1 MSIERTGRRPRGVFP
16 WPGVLDRMIAADL
29 MKTFAAIL
37 LVLVIIIVSQ
47 KFIKVL
53 AQAIE
58 GNISNQTVFVLLGLK
73 TVIVTASF
81 LPAAVFMAVL
91 IVMGRMYQEQEIAA
105 INSAGGGLFFLY
117 RGIFLVLLPI
127 TALAV
132 ALSMYAAPWAEAKT
146 QELMHDDRQ
155 TADVRGISAGRFS
168 EYSQGE
174 LIFYTE
180 KVDNDGKMHNVF
192 LQNREAKNT
201 GVVNA
206 ESGRLTMLPGGLY
219 LVLQNGERLLGVA
232 GRQDFTREKFQ
243 EYAVHIDSRIYPL
256 SLNSQAIPTP
266 KLWVSDSPQD
276 IAEFQNRLN
285 TSLAPAL
292 LALIGAPLSK
302 MSPRGGIYG
311 SLLIAFGIY
320 FIYGNLQRLNYS
332 WIISG
337 TLPYWAGYFWL
348 SGLLLLLGT
357 LLTLRSYGWRWIWQN
372 SGKRLGV

>member
-1 MSIERTGRRPRGVFP
+1 MSIERTRRRKTSPFGRI
-16 WPGVLDRMIAADL
+16 GVLDRMIAVDL
-29 MKTFAAIL
+29 MQTVSAIL

-58 GNISNQTVFVLLGLK
+58 GNIANQTVFMLLGLK
-73 TVIVTASF
+73 TIIVTSSF

-91 IVMGRMYQEQEIAA
+91 IVLGRMYKEQEIAA

-117 RGIFLVLLPI
+117 RGIFLLLLPV

-132 ALSMYAAPWAEAKT
+132 ALSMYAAPWAETKT

-180 KVDNDGKMHNVF
+180 KVDDDGKMHNVF
-192 LQNREAKNT
+192 LQNKEGEKT
-201 GVVNA
+201 GIVNA
-206 ESGRLTMLPGGLY
+206 EFGRLKILPGGLY
-219 LVLQNGERLLGVA
+219 LVLYNGERVLGLA
-232 GRQDFTREKFQ
+232 GDKDFTLENFE
-243 EYAVHIDSRIYPL
+243 EYAVHIDNAVYSL
-256 SLNSQAIPTP
+256 SLSSQAAPTSGLWSSA
-266 KLWVSDSPQD
+266 KLQD
-276 IAEFQNRLN
+276 IAELQNRLN
-285 TSLAPAL
+285 TSMAVVL
-292 LALIGAPLSK
+292 LAIIGAPLSR

-332 WIISG
+332 WIVGGVI
-337 TLPYWAGYFWL
+337 PYWLGYFWL
-348 SGLLLLLGT
+348 SGTLALLGMF
-357 LLTLRSYGWRWIWQN
+357 LVMRSYGWRWLWQQLK
-372 SGKRLGV
+372 SGFGR